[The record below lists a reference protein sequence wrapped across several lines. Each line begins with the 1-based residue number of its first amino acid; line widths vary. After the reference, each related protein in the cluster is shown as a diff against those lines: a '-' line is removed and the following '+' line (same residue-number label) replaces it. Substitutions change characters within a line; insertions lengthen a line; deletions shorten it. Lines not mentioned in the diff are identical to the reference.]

1 MKTQYKSTAG
11 ENTMQYPVKNLMVRS
26 DMRLLGILNTH
37 LKYNI
42 LLSSPNPLVPE
53 VLDIAIFTVR

>member
-1 MKTQYKSTAG
+1 
-11 ENTMQYPVKNLMVRS
+11 MQYPVKNLMVRS

-53 VLDIAIFTVR
+53 VLDIAIFTVL